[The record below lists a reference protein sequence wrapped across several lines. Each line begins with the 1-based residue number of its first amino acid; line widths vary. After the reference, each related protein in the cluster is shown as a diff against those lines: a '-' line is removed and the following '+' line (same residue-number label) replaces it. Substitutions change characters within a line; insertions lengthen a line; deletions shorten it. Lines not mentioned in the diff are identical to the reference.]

1 MNHNPVLGA
10 ASDGCWPR
18 LSCNA
23 PGDPGRGRI
32 ELICGCMFAGKTARL
47 IERLRTAEATGRRT
61 LAIKH
66 FIDNRY
72 GTCELA
78 THDGRRYA
86 ATVCRDAAEVADVAT
101 AHQAAVVGIDEAQFF
116 GRELAE
122 VCRVL
127 AAGGVDV
134 IAVGLEH
141 DAWGRPFPPV
151 PQLAELADSVTV
163 MTVPCGVCGAD
174 AHFTQRMTPV
184 VDGDMIGG
192 PGDYEPRCAA
202 CFRPLEQTAD

>member
-1 MNHNPVLGA
+1 MSGA
-10 ASDGCWPR
+10 PTELPNGTSQGG
-18 LSCNA
+18 
-23 PGDPGRGRI
+23 GDPGTRPPRGRI

-47 IERLRTAEATGRRT
+47 IERLRAAQAVRRRT

-66 FIDNRY
+66 VIDVRY
-72 GTCELA
+72 GARELA
-78 THDGRRYA
+78 THDGRRHA
-86 ATVCRDAAEVADVAT
+86 ARACRDAAEVAAVVA
-101 AHQAAVVGIDEAQFF
+101 AHRAEVVGIDEVQFF

-122 VCRVL
+122 VCRTL

-151 PQLAELADSVTV
+151 PQLAGMADSVTV
-163 MTVPCGVCGAD
+163 MTVPCGVCGAE

-184 VDGDMIGG
+184 VDGNMIGG

-202 CFRPLEQTAD
+202 CFRPL